1 MNRTGISPVTARSV
15 VYRPTSDK
23 SEFVLVMRSTAV
35 SSLMAYI
42 SPRGEVSRLGMCC
55 AEL

>member
-15 VYRPTSDK
+15 VYRPSSEK
-23 SEFVLVMRSTAV
+23 SGFVLVMRSDEV
-35 SSLMAYI
+35 SSLLAYI
-42 SPRGEVSRLGMCC
+42 SLSGEVSRLGKCC